1 MSIAAEIERLNA
13 LRERGALS
21 DEEFAQ
27 AKARLLAGLGGASDG
42 GHGAGSAPA
51 GAAINRL
58 RRSRSDR
65 WLGGVCGGI
74 AKSLGAEAWILR
86 LLLVV
91 LALFGGTGLLVYIL
105 LWIFV
110 PLE

>member
-1 MSIAAEIERLNA
+1 MSIASEIERLNA

-21 DEEFAQ
+21 DDEFAQ
-27 AKARLLAGLGGASDG
+27 AKARLLAGLGTGFG
-42 GHGAGSAPA
+42 GEPASAPA

-74 AKSLGAEAWILR
+74 ARSLGAEAWILR

-105 LWIFV
+105 LWIFI